1 MNQQKN
7 QQMKGWA
14 NEQVAIN
21 TIFLWI
27 KTEQKWKQKKN
38 LTSLRQDV
46 MTNYETLLDHKGPK
60 TWLK

>member
-1 MNQQKN
+1 MNEQMN

-27 KTEQKWKQKKN
+27 KTEQKWKQKKKP
-38 LTSLRQDV
+38 DEYV

>member
-1 MNQQKN
+1 MNQQMN

-27 KTEQKWKQKKN
+27 KTEQKQKQGKKKPDEFVTGCN
-38 LTSLRQDV
+38 DKL
-46 MTNYETLLDHKGPK
+46 
-60 TWLK
+60 

>member
-1 MNQQKN
+1 MNEQMN

-38 LTSLRQDV
+38 LTSL
-46 MTNYETLLDHKGPK
+46 
-60 TWLK
+60 